1 MAGDRLPALGADDV
15 RRELMT
21 ALIEITDLNVIHR
34 ARAQRRRGRLHAVSG
49 VTLELGR
56 GETLGIVGETGAGK
70 TTLARAMLRHIE
82 AESGE
87 IHFDDRSLR
96 KMRGKA
102 FADFRRRAQLI
113 FQDPVASLNP
123 RLSIG
128 DTLAEPLRVHRLARS
143 NDVAHRVAELMILA
157 GLPAELKQHRPAA
170 LTMGECRR
178 VGIARA
184 LALGPE
190 LLLADEPIS
199 GLDLPIQTQIVNLLG
214 EVRQMLGLSLILF
227 ARDFAAVR
235 HLCSR
240 IAVLYLGRIVEIGP
254 TEEILRRPRHPY
266 TQALVAAM
274 PNMAPDAAFPAP
286 TLVGEP
292 ASILGLPPGC
302 AFHPRCA
309 KAKTI
314 CRTGPTPSR
323 RADGPVS
330 VWCHLYPEPAV
341 RQLQDRV

>member
-1 MAGDRLPALGADDV
+1 
-15 RRELMT
+15 MT
-21 ALIEITDLNVIHR
+21 ALLEITDLNVIHR
-34 ARAQRRRGRLHAVSG
+34 ASAWRRHGRLHAVNG
-49 VTLELGR
+49 VTMELAR
-56 GETLGIVGETGAGK
+56 GESLGIVGETGAGK
-70 TTLARAMLRHIE
+70 TSLARAMLRHIE

-96 KMRGKA
+96 KLRGKA
-102 FADFRRRAQLI
+102 FAEFRRRAQLVL
-113 FQDPVASLNP
+113 QDPVASLNP
-123 RLSIG
+123 RLTVG
-128 DTLAEPLRVHRLARS
+128 ETLAEPLRVHRLARS
-143 NDVAHRVAELMILA
+143 NDVAGRVAELMTLA

-190 LLLADEPIS
+190 LLLADDPIS
-199 GLDLPIQTQIVNLLG
+199 GLDVPIQTQIVNLFAEL
-214 EVRQMLGLSLILF
+214 RQKLGLSLILF
-227 ARDFAAVR
+227 AQDFAAVR

-240 IAVLYLGRIVEIGP
+240 IAVMYLGRIVESGP

-266 TQALVAAM
+266 SQALVAAT
-274 PNMAPDAAFPAP
+274 PNMSPDAPFPAP
-286 TLVGEP
+286 TLAGEP
-292 ASILGLPPGC
+292 ASIVGLPPGC

-309 KAKTI
+309 KAKAI

-323 RADGPVS
+323 RSDGPVS